1 MRLLPISIC
10 KPGMRLGKRIFNE
23 EGLILLS
30 EHIELT
36 GGMLTRL
43 ANHGIDFLYIDDP
56 RTDDIVIPEL
66 LSDETRFAAT
76 KVIRSHFRR
85 MMDDSNRKKSVQSGM
100 LSKEF
105 RQILNLMIDDLS
117 QQKDA
122 MIMLTGMQITDHY
135 LFQHSMNVCI
145 YSSLLGMRF
154 GYSRDELYTLGLG
167 ALLHDIGKTKID
179 YQILK
184 KPGLLTDKE
193 FEEMKRHTLL
203 GFQLLKEEPNI
214 PLLAAHCALQHHER
228 LDGSGYPR
236 ALKGQEIHEYARWV
250 GLADAYDAMTTHRV
264 YRNAMLPHKVMDILY
279 AEAGTKFDTEKVEM
293 FRDRIAIYPLGVAVT
308 LNTGESGVVVD
319 LNASYPHR
327 PVVRILQN
335 EAGED
340 LEVPYEVDL
349 SKKLNILIQA
359 VNEFTTEVYD
369 LE

>member
-1 MRLLPISIC
+1 MRLLPISVC
-10 KPGMRLGKRIFNE
+10 KPGMRLGKRIYNE

-30 EHIELT
+30 EHVELT
-36 GGMLTRL
+36 ETILARL
-43 ANHGIDFLYIDDP
+43 AMHGIDFLYIDDP

-85 MMDDSNRKKSVQSGM
+85 LMDDSNRKKSIQSGM
-100 LSKEF
+100 ISKDF

-117 QQKDA
+117 QQKNA
-122 MIMLTGMQITDHY
+122 MVMLTVMQITDHY

-145 YSSLLGMRF
+145 YSSLLGLSS
-154 GYSRDELYTLGLG
+154 GYSRDELMTMGLG

-179 YQILK
+179 FQILK
-184 KPGLLTDKE
+184 KPGQLSNEE
-193 FEEMKRHTLL
+193 FEEMKRHALL
-203 GFQLLKEEPNI
+203 GFQMLKDEPNI
-214 PLLAAHCALQHHER
+214 PLLSAHCALQHHER

-236 ALKGQEIHEYARWV
+236 GLKGDDIHEYAKWI

-264 YRNAMLPHKVMDILY
+264 YRNAMLPHQVMDILY
-279 AEAGTKFDTEKVEM
+279 TEAGTKFDTAKVAM
-293 FRDRIAIYPLGVAVT
+293 FRDKIAIYPLGVSVT

-335 EAGED
+335 EAGEE
-340 LEVPYEVDL
+340 LKVPLEVDL
-349 SKKLNILIQA
+349 SKKLNILIHS
-359 VNEFTTEVYD
+359 VNDFKEE
-369 LE
+369 E